1 MIDKF
6 RETFREEAEELLSQ
20 LEDVLLE
27 LETRPDDVELINAAF
42 RAVHTI
48 KGSAGMFGFEKAG
61 RFTHDLENLLDACR
75 SGLRAVDSR
84 VIDLS
89 LRARDKIRAML
100 AEADSSA
107 PFDEEAQAL
116 MAEFRAAV
124 EDGSQLSPPPGSGK
138 AGSVKAGSVKAGSG
152 TVGAT
157 SLSAGSGHGSSGA
170 DTGRTATMQPEATQT
185 GADKPGFKAGTDE
198 TYRIVFEPAPE
209 IFMNG
214 TKVLKLIEELAE
226 LGTLSVV
233 PAVEAIPPMDLLD
246 PERCYV
252 SWNAVLT
259 TSSGINAIR
268 DVFIFVEGASRVV
281 IEHLDIPDEDGGR
294 QKRVGEMLLER
305 GLVRPEDLG
314 EALKSQKRLG
324 EVLLENKL
332 LKPSDLESVL
342 AEQAHI
348 KHAQE
353 HQHDTGAMSVRVA
366 SVKLDQLVDLVGEMV
381 TLQARLTS
389 STSTLG
395 DTTLSGIAE
404 QLERLVSQLRDNAM
418 SVRML
423 PIGSTFNKFRRVVR
437 DLSSELGKDV
447 ELLTEGAETE
457 LDKTVIERLNDP
469 LVHIIRNSLDHG
481 VESPDDRRAA
491 GKPPKGTVCLK
502 ASHSGAHVVIQVS
515 DDGKG
520 LDMDAI
526 RRKATERGLIA
537 PGEILSDADAGLL
550 IFRAGFST
558 AVSVTSVS
566 GRGVGMDVV
575 KREIDSLGGTVSV
588 ETSAGVGSTIS
599 LQIPLT
605 LAIIEGL
612 LVRIADEHFV
622 LPLSSVEAC
631 IELPD
636 DAGQTSNGSR
646 LLSYRGDLLPY
657 VELRDAFAIQ
667 GTVPGF
673 RQVVVVNSQEHKIGF
688 VVDAV
693 IGDYQ
698 TVIKPLGRMFK
709 DVSGISGATI
719 LGDGTVALIIDF
731 NRLAHSARAA
741 QARSA

>member
-1 MIDKF
+1 VIDKF

-27 LETRPDDVELINAAF
+27 LETHPEDVELVNAAF

-75 SGLRAVDSR
+75 GGLRAVDSR

-89 LRARDKIRAML
+89 LRARDKIRSML
-100 AEADSSA
+100 AEADGSG

-116 MAEFRAAV
+116 MAEFRAAIEDDSRVAQAPESV
-124 EDGSQLSPPPGSGK
+124 EAAPGPGPVADPGHAAHIADGSGRV
-138 AGSVKAGSVKAGSG
+138 A
-152 TVGAT
+152 
-157 SLSAGSGHGSSGA
+157 SAGQAVASHPEISQPAADQSGYKSGA
-170 DTGRTATMQPEATQT
+170 E
-185 GADKPGFKAGTDE
+185 E
-198 TYRIVFEPAPE
+198 TYRIVFEPTPE

-214 TKVLKLIEELAE
+214 TKVLKLIEELAD

-233 PAVEAIPPMDLLD
+233 PVVEAIPPIELLD

-252 SWNAVLT
+252 SWHAILT
-259 TSSGINAIR
+259 TSAGIDAIR
-268 DVFIFVEGASRVV
+268 DVFIFVEGASKVV

-294 QKRVGEMLLER
+294 QKRIGEMLLER

-324 EVLLENKL
+324 EVLLENKV

-348 KHAQE
+348 KQAQE
-353 HQHDTGAMSVRVA
+353 HQHDTSAMSVRVA

-389 STSTLG
+389 STSTMG
-395 DTTLSGIAE
+395 NTTLSGIAE

-481 VESPDDRRAA
+481 VESPEQRKAA
-491 GKPPKGTVCLK
+491 GKPAKGTVCLK

-526 RRKATERGLIA
+526 RRKATERGLIT
-537 PGEILSDADAGLL
+537 PGEVLSDAEAGLL

-558 AVSVTSVS
+558 AARVTSVS

-588 ETSAGVGSTIS
+588 ESSPGVGSTIS

-636 DAGQTSNGSR
+636 EAGQARDGAR

-667 GTVPGF
+667 GAVPGF
-673 RQVVVVNSQEHKIGF
+673 RQVVVVNSQEQKVGF

-731 NRLAHSARAA
+731 NRLAHSARAV

>member
-27 LETRPDDVELINAAF
+27 LETQPGDSELVNAAF

-48 KGSAGMFGFEKAG
+48 KGSAGMFGYEKAG

-89 LRARDKIRAML
+89 LRARDKIRSML
-100 AEADSSA
+100 TEADSSG
-107 PFDEEAQAL
+107 PFDDEARAL
-116 MAEFRAAV
+116 MEEFRVAV
-124 EDGSQLSPPPGSGK
+124 EDGVPP
-138 AGSVKAGSVKAGSG
+138 AGPAGSG
-152 TVGAT
+152 NVDPG
-157 SLSAGSGHGSSGA
+157 SAV
-170 DTGRTATMQPEATQT
+170 T
-185 GADKPGFKAGTDE
+185 DKPGSKAGLDE
-198 TYRIVFEPAPE
+198 TFRIGFEPAPG

-214 TKVLKLIEELAE
+214 TKVFRLMEELSE
-226 LGTLSVV
+226 LGSLS
-233 PAVEAIPPMDLLD
+233 AIPVIENIPPIETLD

-252 SWNAVLT
+252 TWNAILT
-259 TSSGINAIR
+259 TSSGVDAIR
-268 DVFIFVEGASRVV
+268 DVFIFVEGASKVV
-281 IEHLDIPDEDGGR
+281 IERLDIPDEDGGS

-314 EALKSQKRLG
+314 IALKSQKRLG
-324 EVLLENKL
+324 EVLLENKV
-332 LKPSDLESVL
+332 LKPSELESVL

-353 HQHDTGAMSVRVA
+353 HQHDTSTMSVRVA

-389 STSTLG
+389 STSSLG
-395 DTTLSGIAE
+395 DSTLSGIAE
-404 QLERLVSQLRDNAM
+404 QLERQVSQLRDNAM
-418 SVRML
+418 SIRML

-481 VESPDDRRAA
+481 IEPPEERRAA
-491 GKPPKGTVCLK
+491 GKSAKGTVCLK

-520 LDMDAI
+520 LNIEAI
-526 RRKATERGLIA
+526 RRKAVERGLIA
-537 PGEILSDADAGLL
+537 PGEVLSEAEAGLL

-558 AVSVTSVS
+558 AARVTSVS

-588 ETSAGVGSTIS
+588 ETSPGAGSTIS
-599 LQIPLT
+599 LLIPLT

-636 DAGQTSNGSR
+636 DSGQAGNGAS

-657 VELRDAFAIQ
+657 VDLRDTFSIK

-673 RQVVVVNSQEHKIGF
+673 RQVVVVNSQEQKIGF

-698 TVIKPLGRMFK
+698 TVIKPLGRMFR
-709 DVSGISGATI
+709 DVSGLSGATI

-731 NRLAHSARAA
+731 NRLAQTARAVL
-741 QARSA
+741 ARSA

>member
-1 MIDKF
+1 VIDKF

-27 LETRPDDVELINAAF
+27 LETRPEDMELINAAF

-75 SGLRAVDSR
+75 GGLRAVDSR

-100 AEADSSA
+100 AEADSSG

-124 EDGSQLSPPPGSGK
+124 EDSAQLTP
-138 AGSVKAGSVKAGSG
+138 AAGSG
-152 TVGAT
+152 EAAPGAG
-157 SLSAGSGHGSSGA
+157 SAGNLAQAAHPASASGQDASASQATALHTEASQTAADQPGS
-170 DTGRTATMQPEATQT
+170 
-185 GADKPGFKAGTDE
+185 KAGTEE
-198 TYRIVFEPAPE
+198 TYRIVFEPASE

-214 TKVLKLIEELAE
+214 TKVLKLVEELAD

-233 PAVEAIPPMDLLD
+233 PAVEAIPAIELLD

-252 SWNAVLT
+252 AWHAILT
-259 TSSGINAIR
+259 TSAGIDAVR
-268 DVFIFVEGASRVV
+268 DVFIFVEGASKVS

-324 EVLLENKL
+324 EVLLENKV

-353 HQHDTGAMSVRVA
+353 HQHDTSAMSVRVA

-389 STSTLG
+389 STSTMG

-481 VESPDDRRAA
+481 VESPEQRKAA
-491 GKPPKGTVCLK
+491 GKPAKGTVCLK

-520 LDMDAI
+520 LDMEAI

-537 PGEILSDADAGLL
+537 PGEVLSDADAGLL

-558 AVSVTSVS
+558 AASVTSVS

-588 ETSAGVGSTIS
+588 ESSPGVGSTIS

-636 DAGQTSNGSR
+636 EAGQASDGAR

-667 GTVPGF
+667 GAVPGF
-673 RQVVVVNSQEHKIGF
+673 RQVVVVNSQEHKVGF

-731 NRLAHSARAA
+731 NRLAHSARAT

>member
-6 RETFREEAEELLSQ
+6 RDTFREEAEELLSQ

-27 LETRPDDVELINAAF
+27 LETKPGDSELINAAF

-75 SGLRAVDSR
+75 GGLRTVDSR

-100 AEADSSA
+100 AETDSSG
-107 PFDEEAQAL
+107 PFDEEARIL
-116 MAEFRAAV
+116 MEEFRDAV
-124 EDGSQLSPPPGSGK
+124 EAGAQLPSPDEAPVSK
-138 AGSVKAGSVKAGSG
+138 VTSVAKDTLEKTG
-152 TVGAT
+152 
-157 SLSAGSGHGSSGA
+157 GSSLGTK
-170 DTGRTATMQPEATQT
+170 TGLE
-185 GADKPGFKAGTDE
+185 E
-198 TYRIVFEPAPE
+198 TFRIVFEPAPD

-214 TKVLKLIEELAE
+214 TKVLRLMEELSG
-226 LGTLSVV
+226 LGSLN
-233 PAVEAIPPMDLLD
+233 AIPVIENIPPIETLD

-252 SWNAVLT
+252 TWNAILT
-259 TSSGINAIR
+259 TGSGIDAIR
-268 DVFIFVEGASRVV
+268 DVFIFVEGSSKVV
-281 IEHLDIPDEDGGR
+281 IEALEIPDEDGIG

-314 EALKSQKRLG
+314 VALKSQKRLG
-324 EVLLENKL
+324 EVLVENKVL
-332 LKPSDLESVL
+332 RPSELESVL

-348 KHAQE
+348 KQAQE
-353 HQHDTGAMSVRVA
+353 HQHDTAATSVRVA

-389 STSTLG
+389 STATLG
-395 DTTLSGIAE
+395 DATLSGIAE

-481 VESPDDRRAA
+481 IEAPEVRRAA
-491 GKPPKGTVCLK
+491 GKSSRGTVRLK

-520 LDMDAI
+520 LDMEAI
-526 RRKATERGLIA
+526 QRKATERGLIA
-537 PGEILSDADAGLL
+537 PGEVLSEAEAGLL

-558 AVSVTSVS
+558 AASVTSVS

-588 ETSAGVGSTIS
+588 ETSPGEGSTIS

-631 IELPD
+631 IELPL
-636 DAGQTSNGSR
+636 DASHASNGAC

-657 VELRDAFAIQ
+657 VDLREAFAIQ

-673 RQVVVVNSQEHKIGF
+673 RQVVVVNTQEHKVGF

-709 DVSGISGATI
+709 NVSGLSGATI
-719 LGDGTVALIIDF
+719 LGDGTVALIIDS
-731 NRLAHSARAA
+731 NRLAQTARAS

>member
-6 RETFREEAEELLSQ
+6 RETFREEADDLLTQ
-20 LEDVLLE
+20 LEAVLLE
-27 LETRPDDVELINAAF
+27 LETRPGDIELINAAF

-75 SGLRAVDSR
+75 GGLRVVDSTI
-84 VIDLS
+84 IDLS
-89 LRARDKIRAML
+89 LRARDKIRSML
-100 AEADSSA
+100 AEPDGSGA
-107 PFDEEAQAL
+107 FDAEAQAL

-124 EDGSQLSPPPGSGK
+124 EDGANQPSAGGDLSSPPPAPDAVVSPAAK
-138 AGSVKAGSVKAGSG
+138 SVD
-152 TVGAT
+152 
-157 SLSAGSGHGSSGA
+157 A
-170 DTGRTATMQPEATQT
+170 D
-185 GADKPGFKAGTDE
+185 GFRSDGDGLEE
-198 TYRIVFEPAPE
+198 TFRIIFEPAPD
-209 IFMNG
+209 IFING
-214 TKVLKLIEELAE
+214 TKVLKLIEELAK
-226 LGTLSVV
+226 LGTFSVV
-233 PAVEAIPPMDLLD
+233 PVLEAIPPIEQLD
-246 PERCYV
+246 HERCYV
-252 SWNAVLT
+252 SWNAILT
-259 TSSGINAIR
+259 TSAGIDAIQ
-268 DVFIFVEGASRVV
+268 DVFIFVESASRIV
-281 IEHLDIPDEDGGR
+281 IDRIDISSEEGGR

-305 GLVRPEDLG
+305 GLVQPEVLG

-324 EVLLENKL
+324 EVLLEKKV

-348 KHAQE
+348 KQAQE
-353 HQHDTGAMSVRVA
+353 HQHDAGAMSVRVA
-366 SVKLDQLVDLVGEMV
+366 SVKLDQLVDLVGELV
-381 TLQARLTS
+381 TLQARLSS
-389 STSTLG
+389 STATLG

-481 VESPDDRRAA
+481 IESPEGRRAA
-491 GKPPKGTVCLK
+491 GKPARGKVCLK

-520 LDMDAI
+520 LDIEAI
-526 RRKATERGLIA
+526 KRKATERGLLA
-537 PGEILSDADAGLL
+537 PGQALSDADAGLL
-550 IFRAGFST
+550 IFKAGFST
-558 AVSVTSVS
+558 AAKVTSVS

-575 KREIDSLGGTVSV
+575 KREIDSLGGTVLV
-588 ETSAGVGSTIS
+588 DTTAGAGSTIS

-631 IELPD
+631 IELPE
-636 DAGQTSNGSR
+636 DAGQSDDGAR
-646 LLSYRGDLLPY
+646 LLSYRGELLPY
-657 VELRDAFAIQ
+657 VELREAFGIQ
-667 GTVPGF
+667 GKTPGF
-673 RQVVVVNSQEHKIGF
+673 RQVVVVNSQEHRVGF
-688 VVDAV
+688 VVDSV

-709 DVSGISGATI
+709 DVAGISGATI

-731 NRLAHSARAA
+731 NRLAQAARAV
-741 QARSA
+741 QSRSA

>member
-27 LETRPDDVELINAAF
+27 LETQPADSELVNAAF

-100 AEADSSA
+100 AETDSSG
-107 PFDEEAQAL
+107 PFDEEARAL
-116 MAEFRAAV
+116 MEEFRAAV
-124 EDGSQLSPPPGSGK
+124 EDGATIPQPAVVKKESTGLTVAEKPESR
-138 AGSVKAGSVKAGSG
+138 AG
-152 TVGAT
+152 
-157 SLSAGSGHGSSGA
+157 
-170 DTGRTATMQPEATQT
+170 ME
-185 GADKPGFKAGTDE
+185 E
-198 TYRIVFEPAPE
+198 TFRIVFEPAAG

-214 TKVLKLIEELAE
+214 TKVFRLLEELAE
-226 LGTLSVV
+226 LGSLS
-233 PAVEAIPPMDLLD
+233 AIPVVENIPTIESLD
-246 PERCYV
+246 PEQCYV
-252 SWNAVLT
+252 SWNAILT
-259 TSSGINAIR
+259 TGSGIDAIR
-268 DVFIFVEGASRVV
+268 DVFIFVEGPSKVV
-281 IEHLDIPDEDGGR
+281 IEQLDIPDDDGGG

-314 EALKSQKRLG
+314 VALKSQKRLG
-324 EVLLENKL
+324 EVLLENKV
-332 LKPSDLESVL
+332 LKPSELESVL

-353 HQHDTGAMSVRVA
+353 HQHDTSAMSVRVA
-366 SVKLDQLVDLVGEMV
+366 SVKLDQLVDLVGELV

-389 STSTLG
+389 STASLG
-395 DTTLSGIAE
+395 DSTLSGIAE

-447 ELLTEGAETE
+447 DLLTEGAETE

-481 VESPDDRRAA
+481 IESPEERRAA
-491 GKPPKGTVCLK
+491 GKPAKGTVRLK

-520 LDMDAI
+520 LNMEAI
-526 RRKATERGLIA
+526 KRKALERGLIA
-537 PGEILSDADAGLL
+537 PGEVLSEAEAGLL

-558 AVSVTSVS
+558 AAKVTSVS

-575 KREIDSLGGTVSV
+575 KREIDSLGGSVSV
-588 ETSAGVGSTIS
+588 ESSPGVGSTIS
-599 LQIPLT
+599 LLIPLT

-636 DAGQTSNGSR
+636 DAGQAENGAR

-657 VELRDAFAIQ
+657 VELRETFSIEGA
-667 GTVPGF
+667 VPGF
-673 RQVVVVNSQEHKIGF
+673 RQVVVVNSQEQKIGF

-709 DVSGISGATI
+709 DVAGLSGATI

-731 NRLAHSARAA
+731 NRLAHSARAGL
-741 QARSA
+741 ARSA

>member
-27 LETRPDDVELINAAF
+27 LETRPDDSELVNAAF

-75 SGLRAVDSR
+75 AGLRAVDSR

-100 AEADSSA
+100 AEADSTG
-107 PFDEEAQAL
+107 PFDDEAQAL

-124 EDGSQLSPPPGSGK
+124 EDGIPVPAGEESGKVRTKMSSAEEVEAVVAPGSRGASGSIGFAVDAGTTPPGTK
-138 AGSVKAGSVKAGSG
+138 AGK
-152 TVGAT
+152 
-157 SLSAGSGHGSSGA
+157 
-170 DTGRTATMQPEATQT
+170 E
-185 GADKPGFKAGTDE
+185 E
-198 TYRIVFEPAPE
+198 TFRVVFEPAPD
-209 IFMNG
+209 IFING
-214 TKVLKLIEELAE
+214 TKVLRLLEELAD
-226 LGTLSVV
+226 LGTLS
-233 PAVEAIPPMDLLD
+233 AIPVVENIPPIETLD

-252 SWNAVLT
+252 TWNAILT
-259 TSSGINAIR
+259 TSAGIDAIR
-268 DVFIFVEGASRVV
+268 DVFIFVEGASKVHV
-281 IEHLDIPDEDGGR
+281 EVLDIPDEEGGQ

-314 EALKSQKRLG
+314 LALKSQRRLG
-324 EVLLENKL
+324 EVLLENKV
-332 LKPSDLESVL
+332 LKPSELESVL

-353 HQHDTGAMSVRVA
+353 HQHDTSTMSVRVA

-395 DTTLSGIAE
+395 DSTLSGIAE

-481 VESPDDRRAA
+481 IEPPEDRKAA
-491 GKPPKGTVCLK
+491 GKPPRGIVRLK

-520 LDMDAI
+520 LDMEAI

-537 PGEILSDADAGLL
+537 PGEVLSEAEAGLL
-550 IFRAGFST
+550 IFKAGFST
-558 AVSVTSVS
+558 AASVTSVS

-588 ETSAGVGSTIS
+588 ESIPGAGSTIS

-636 DAGQTSNGSR
+636 DAGSSSGGAS

-657 VELRDAFAIQ
+657 VDLRVAFGIQ

-673 RQVVVVNSQEHKIGF
+673 RQVVVVNSQELKVGF

-709 DVSGISGATI
+709 DVSGLSGATI

-731 NRLAHSARAA
+731 NRLALAARAV
-741 QARSA
+741 QVRSA